1 MYLKSSDC
9 DDGRRKLEA
18 FVWEKQLLPPSHACM
33 VFHKILVNS
42 KIFKLSLYLSLTH
55 LRAQIACYELK
66 GELSPVMLKE
76 IFDESFENFEIT
88 RTKTRSTTSTFLHVV
103 FPEDVTQYA
112 FFSTAR
118 SMFTEGPE
126 NKSVLKVSEMA
137 EKLDAENILLV
148 TDSYKVRW

>member
-1 MYLKSSDC
+1 
-9 DDGRRKLEA
+9 
-18 FVWEKQLLPPSHACM
+18 
-33 VFHKILVNS
+33 
-42 KIFKLSLYLSLTH
+42 
-55 LRAQIACYELK
+55 
-66 GELSPVMLKE
+66 MLKE
-76 IFDESFENFEIT
+76 IIDESFENFEIT
-88 RTKTRSTTSTFLHVV
+88 RICMENTNPKHNLHVV

-137 EKLDAENILLV
+137 EKLDAENILLI

>member
-1 MYLKSSDC
+1 
-9 DDGRRKLEA
+9 
-18 FVWEKQLLPPSHACM
+18 M

-66 GELSPVMLKE
+66 GDLSPVMLKE

-103 FPEDVTQYA
+103 PEDVTQYA

-118 SMFTEGPE
+118 LMFTEGPE
-126 NKSVLKVSEMA
+126 TKSVLKVSEMA
-137 EKLDAENILLV
+137 EKLDAENILLI

>member
-1 MYLKSSDC
+1 M
-9 DDGRRKLEA
+9 
-18 FVWEKQLLPPSHACM
+18 PPSHACM
-33 VFHKILVNS
+33 VFLKILVNS

-66 GELSPVMLKE
+66 GDLSPVMLKE

-103 FPEDVTQYA
+103 PEDVTQYA

-126 NKSVLKVSEMA
+126 NKSLLKVSV
-137 EKLDAENILLV
+137 KWRKN
-148 TDSYKVRW
+148 

>member
-9 DDGRRKLEA
+9 DGRRKLEA

-42 KIFKLSLYLSLTH
+42 KIFKLWLYLSLTH

-66 GELSPVMLKE
+66 GDLSPVMLKE

-88 RTKTRSTTSTFLHVV
+88 RTQTRSTTSTFQHVV
-103 FPEDVTQYA
+103 FPEDVTQYT
-112 FFSTAR
+112 FFSTAW

-126 NKSVLKVSEMA
+126 TKSLLKVSEMA
-137 EKLDAENILLV
+137 EKLDAENILLI

>member
-1 MYLKSSDC
+1 
-9 DDGRRKLEA
+9 
-18 FVWEKQLLPPSHACM
+18 
-33 VFHKILVNS
+33 
-42 KIFKLSLYLSLTH
+42 
-55 LRAQIACYELK
+55 
-66 GELSPVMLKE
+66 MLKE

-126 NKSVLKVSEMA
+126 NKSVLKVSGMA
-137 EKLDAENILLV
+137 EKLDAENILLI

>member
-1 MYLKSSDC
+1 
-9 DDGRRKLEA
+9 
-18 FVWEKQLLPPSHACM
+18 M
-33 VFHKILVNS
+33 VFHKLLVNS

-126 NKSVLKVSEMA
+126 TKSLLKVSQMA
-137 EKLDAENILLV
+137 EKLDAENILLI